1 MSLKVNICGIE
12 FNNPVIAASGTFGF
26 GKEFAE
32 YIDINKLGGIS
43 SKGLTLHKNLG
54 NKGIRIY
61 ETAAGIMNSI
71 GLQNPGIEYF
81 IKEELPFLETKDAV
95 TIANLGG
102 HSVEDYVKGAQMLDK
117 TSVPI
122 IELNISCPNV
132 KEGGM
137 AFGTNPKKACE
148 VIEKVRKATKK
159 VLMVKLSPN
168 VGDIKE
174 FVKIAE
180 NSGADCISL
189 VNTFNALAIDVDN
202 KKAVFENKTAGLSGP
217 CIKPIALRMVYE
229 ASNATNLP
237 IIGMGGISNYRDC
250 LEFIMAGASAV
261 QVGTSNFVDFNTM
274 INIVDDLEKYM
285 QKENLNSLEEIRKI
299 I

>member
-26 GKEFAE
+26 GKEFAD

-61 ETAAGIMNSI
+61 ETASGIMNSI

-81 IKEELPFLETKDAV
+81 IKEELPFLKTKDAV

-102 HSVEDYVKGAQMLDK
+102 HSVDEYVKGAILLDK

-148 VIEKVRKATKK
+148 VIEKVRKITKK
-159 VLMVKLSPN
+159 VLMVK
-168 VGDIKE
+168 
-174 FVKIAE
+174 
-180 NSGADCISL
+180 
-189 VNTFNALAIDVDN
+189 
-202 KKAVFENKTAGLSGP
+202 
-217 CIKPIALRMVYE
+217 M
-229 ASNATNLP
+229 
-237 IIGMGGISNYRDC
+237 
-250 LEFIMAGASAV
+250 LEI
-261 QVGTSNFVDFNTM
+261 
-274 INIVDDLEKYM
+274 
-285 QKENLNSLEEIRKI
+285 
-299 I
+299 